1 MDEQMI
7 ARQATKTVEH
17 HFVRTLI
24 EEFQFAPRVAQAVLA
39 EAQESLMATGKEPGI
54 GQIRVILSRRQAGHG
69 KSLAKTASREVL
81 WTVNAGAED
90 QQVLTTHG
98 REALRR
104 VRIVRLLDEALDQG
118 AAATQEDLALA
129 LNVGI
134 RTIKRDCKKLAA
146 QGVYLPT
153 RGNLQGIGRGQTHKA
168 LIVGRWLRGE
178 TYDQLMLST
187 RHSLT
192 CIRRYIQSFVR
203 IVELHEQEFSLT
215 QIARLVEHSEALVQE
230 YLAVYHQHNSPECCE
245 RLAEQLTRLRK
256 SDGCTL
262 EPKKGAL

>member
-1 MDEQMI
+1 MDEQMMT
-7 ARQATKTVEH
+7 RQTAKTVEQ
-17 HFVRTLI
+17 HFIRTLI

-39 EAQESLMATGKEPGI
+39 EAQDSLLAASREPRA
-54 GQIRVILSRRQAGHG
+54 GQIRVVLSRRQAGHG
-69 KSLAKTASREVL
+69 RALSQTASQEVL
-81 WTVNAGAED
+81 WTINAGAED
-90 QQVLTTHG
+90 QQILMQHG
-98 REALRR
+98 REALRQA
-104 VRIVRLLDEALDQG
+104 RIVRLLDEALEQG
-118 AAATQEDLALA
+118 AAATQEDLAIA
-129 LNVGI
+129 LNAGL
-134 RTIKRDCKKLAA
+134 RTIKRDCRVLAA

-203 IVELHEQEFSLT
+203 IVELHEQGFTLS

-230 YLAVYHQHNSPECCE
+230 YLAVYHQNRTQACQE
-245 RLAEQLTRLRK
+245 RLAEELDRCNKATGRSREAK
-256 SDGCTL
+256 R
-262 EPKKGAL
+262 GAR

>member
-1 MDEQMI
+1 MDEQMV
-7 ARQATKTVEH
+7 ARQATKTVEQ

-24 EEFQFAPRVAQAVLA
+24 EEFQFAPRIAQAVLT
-39 EAQESLMATGKEPGI
+39 EAQESLMWRGQEPRT

-69 KSLAKTASREVL
+69 QALDKTASREVL
-81 WTVNAGAED
+81 WTINAGGED

-129 LNVGI
+129 LNVGL
-134 RTIKRDCKKLAA
+134 RTIKRDCKVLAA

-178 TYDQLMLST
+178 TYDQLMLRT

-203 IVELHEQEFSLT
+203 IVELHEQGFSLN
-215 QIARLVEHSEALVQE
+215 QIAHLVEHSESLVQE
-230 YLAVYHQHNSPECCE
+230 YLAVYHQNDAPECRE
-245 RLAEQLTRLRK
+245 RLAEQLTRLGK
-256 SDGCTL
+256 AAGHSN

>member
-1 MDEQMI
+1 MDEQMV

-39 EAQESLMATGKEPGI
+39 EAQESLMSAGKEPGT
-54 GQIRVILSRRQAGHG
+54 GQIRVILTQRRAGHG
-69 KSLAKTASREVL
+69 QALTKTASREVL
-81 WTVNAGAED
+81 WTINAGAED
-90 QQVLTTHG
+90 QQILTAHG
-98 REALRR
+98 RQALRQA
-104 VRIVRLLDEALDQG
+104 RIMRLLDEALDQG

-129 LNVGI
+129 LNVGM
-134 RTIKRDCKKLAA
+134 RTIKRDCKELAA

-203 IVELHEQEFSLT
+203 IVELHEQGFSLN

-230 YLAVYHQHNSPECCE
+230 YLAVYHQNDSPECRE
-245 RLAEQLTRLRK
+245 RLTEQLTRLRK
-256 SDGCTL
+256 ADGRSI

>member
-1 MDEQMI
+1 MDEQMV

-17 HFVRTLI
+17 HFMQTLI
-24 EEFQFAPRVAQAVLA
+24 EEFRFSPREAQGVLA
-39 EAQESLMATGKEPGI
+39 EAKASLMAVGKEAGR
-54 GQIRVILSRRQAGHG
+54 GQIRVILTQRRAGHG
-69 KSLAKTASREVL
+69 QALVNTANQEVL
-81 WTVNAGAED
+81 WTIDAGAED
-90 QQVLTTHG
+90 QQILTAHG

-104 VRIVRLLDEALDQG
+104 ARIVRLLDEALDQG

-129 LNVGI
+129 LNVGL
-134 RTIKRDCKKLAA
+134 RTVKRDCKELAA

-187 RHSLT
+187 RHSLN

-203 IVELHEQEFSLT
+203 IVELHEQGFSLN
-215 QIARLVEHSEALVQE
+215 QIGRLVEHSETLVQE
-230 YLAVYHQHNSPECCE
+230 YLAVYHQNDSPACRE
-245 RLAEQLTRLRK
+245 RLAEQLTRFGKAAGR
-256 SDGCTL
+256 SS
-262 EPKKGAL
+262 EPKRGAQ

>member
-1 MDEQMI
+1 MDEQMV

-39 EAQESLMATGKEPGI
+39 EAQESLLAAGKEPGR
-54 GQIRVILSRRQAGHG
+54 GQVRVILTRRQAGHG
-69 KSLAKTASREVL
+69 QCLDKTASQEVL
-81 WTVNAGAED
+81 WTINAGAED
-90 QQVLTTHG
+90 QQILTAHG

-104 VRIVRLLDEALDQG
+104 ARIVRVLDEALDQG

-129 LNVGI
+129 LNVGL
-134 RTIKRDCKKLAA
+134 RTIKRDCSALAA

-153 RGNLQGIGRGQTHKA
+153 RGHLQGIGRGQTHKA

-178 TYDQLMLST
+178 TYDQLILST

-192 CIRRYIQSFVR
+192 CIRRYILSFVR
-203 IVELHEQEFSLT
+203 IVELHEQGFSLN

-230 YLAVYHQHNSPECCE
+230 YLAVYHQNDSSACRE
-245 RLAEQLTRLRK
+245 RLAEQLTRLRQA
-256 SDGCTL
+256 DGHSI

>member
-1 MDEQMI
+1 MDEQMV

-24 EEFQFAPRVAQAVLA
+24 EEFGFSPREAQGVLA
-39 EAQESLMATGKEPGI
+39 EAQESLMSIGKEAGS
-54 GQIRVILSRRQAGHG
+54 GQIRVTLTQRRAGHG
-69 KSLAKTASREVL
+69 QALVKTASREVL
-81 WTVNAGAED
+81 WTIDAGAED
-90 QQVLTTHG
+90 QQILTTHG

-104 VRIVRLLDEALDQG
+104 VRIVRLLDEALDQD

-129 LNVGI
+129 LNVGL
-134 RTIKRDCKKLAA
+134 RTIKRDCKELTA

-153 RGNLQGIGRGQTHKA
+153 RGNLQGIGRGQTHKV

-192 CIRRYIQSFVR
+192 CIRRYIQSFMR
-203 IVELHEQEFSLT
+203 IVELHEQDFSLS
-215 QIARLVEHSEALVQE
+215 QIARLVEHSESLVQE
-230 YLAVYHQHNSPECCE
+230 YLAVYHQNDSPECRE
-245 RLAEQLTRLRK
+245 RLTEQLTRLGKAAGR
-256 SDGCTL
+256 SS
-262 EPKKGAL
+262 EPKGGAQ

>member
-1 MDEQMI
+1 MDEQMV

-24 EEFQFAPRVAQAVLA
+24 EEFGFSPREAQGVLA
-39 EAQESLMATGKEPGI
+39 EAQESLMSIGKEAGS
-54 GQIRVILSRRQAGHG
+54 GQIRVTLTQRRAGHG
-69 KSLAKTASREVL
+69 QALVKTASREVL
-81 WTVNAGAED
+81 WTIDAGAED
-90 QQVLTTHG
+90 QQILTTHG

-104 VRIVRLLDEALDQG
+104 VRIVRLLDEALDQD

-129 LNVGI
+129 LNVGL
-134 RTIKRDCKKLAA
+134 RTIKRDCKELTA

-203 IVELHEQEFSLT
+203 IVELHEQDFSLS
-215 QIARLVEHSEALVQE
+215 QIARLVEHSESLVQE
-230 YLAVYHQHNSPECCE
+230 YLAVYHQNDSPECRE
-245 RLAEQLTRLRK
+245 RLTEQLTRLGKAAGR
-256 SDGCTL
+256 SS
-262 EPKKGAL
+262 EPKGGAQ